1 MHTRTTRPLT
11 AALVGVTVAVLTAC
25 SGGGATEDTA
35 DASGSDGG
43 SGSAVETD
51 LRDAAAVVDE
61 AMADYPNAAS
71 VVLSPT
77 ADERTFVYG
86 AVEVPFTPSDATED
100 LTSSVTVSEGKYTI
114 SGTSADSG
122 TTYTIDQD
130 GEISEE
136 SA

>member
-1 MHTRTTRPLT
+1 
-11 AALVGVTVAVLTAC
+11 
-25 SGGGATEDTA
+25 
-35 DASGSDGG
+35 
-43 SGSAVETD
+43 
-51 LRDAAAVVDE
+51 
-61 AMADYPNAAS
+61 

-77 ADERTFVYG
+77 ASERSFVYG
-86 AVEVPFTPSDATED
+86 SVEVPFTPSDATDD
-100 LTSSVTVSEGKYTI
+100 LTSSVTVSEGKYRI